1 MNTFKT
7 MLATAAIAITLP
19 LSVPVTAQDF
29 PLVSGEY
36 NEVSGIFVNDGAE
49 FKYAQ
54 HLADQWVKSQEFA
67 KSQGWISDYK
77 ILVNVNPRNGEPHIY
92 LMTTF
97 TSMPDAAEQA
107 RRTAAYAAWD
117 ERNRTQEQLIAES
130 GNRAEY
136 RMVQSSMLLQ
146 EYTPR

>member
-1 MNTFKT
+1 MTKFKT
-7 MLATAAIAITLP
+7 MLAAAAIAITLP
-19 LSVPVTAQDF
+19 MSAPAMAQDF
-29 PLVSGEY
+29 PLVAGEY
-36 NEVSGIFVNDGAE
+36 TEVSGIFVADGGE

-54 HLADQWVKSQEFA
+54 HLADQWVTAQEFA

-77 ILVNVNPRNGEPHIY
+77 ILVNINARDGEPHIY

-97 TSMPDAAEQA
+97 AAMPDAAEQA

-117 ERNRTQEQLIAES
+117 ERSRSQEQLIAES

-136 RMVQSSMLLQ
+136 RTIQSSMLLQ
-146 EYTPR
+146 EYMPR

>member
-1 MNTFKT
+1 MTKFKT
-7 MLATAAIAITLP
+7 MLAVAAIAVALP
-19 LSVPVTAQDF
+19 MSAPAMAQDF
-29 PLVSGEY
+29 PLVSGDYTEI
-36 NEVSGIFVNDGAE
+36 SGIFVSDGGE

-54 HLADQWVKSQEFA
+54 HLADQWVTAQEFA

-77 ILVNVNPRNGEPHIY
+77 ILINVNPRDGEPHIY

-97 TSMPDAAEQA
+97 TSLPDAAEQA

-117 ERNRTQEQLIAES
+117 KGSRTQEQLIAES

-136 RMVQSSMLLQ
+136 RTVKGSMLLQ

>member
-1 MNTFKT
+1 MNKFKT
-7 MLATAAIAITLP
+7 ILTAAAIAITLP
-19 LSVPVTAQDF
+19 MSAPAMAQDF
-29 PLVSGEY
+29 PLVAGEY
-36 NEVSGIFVNDGAE
+36 TEVAGIFVNDGAE

-54 HLADQWVKSQEFA
+54 HLADQWMTVQEFA

-77 ILVNVNPRNGEPHIY
+77 IMVNINPRDGEPHIY

-97 TSMPDAAEQA
+97 AALPDAAEQA

-117 ERNRTQEQLIAES
+117 ERNRSQEQLIAES

-136 RMVQSSMLLQ
+136 RTVQSSMLLQ
-146 EYTPR
+146 EYTAR

>member
-1 MNTFKT
+1 MKTFKT
-7 MLATAAIAITLP
+7 LMTAAALAVTLP
-19 LSVPVTAQDF
+19 FAAPAMAQDF
-29 PLVSGEY
+29 PLAPGDY
-36 NEVSGIFVNDGAE
+36 TDVSGIFVSDGGE

-54 HLADQWVKSQEFA
+54 HLADQWVTAQEFA

-77 ILVNVNPRNGEPHIY
+77 IMVNINPRDGEPHIY

-97 TSMPDAAEQA
+97 TSLPDAAEQA

-117 ERNRTQEQLIAES
+117 ERSRSQEQLIAES

-136 RMVQSSMLLQ
+136 RTVQGSMLLQ